1 MRKVLVVGGQ
11 GFVGNNINLSAKKYE
26 SYSVDKISQAG
37 INPNYVDHM
46 IGDVSDY
53 SVHEFIKRLQPE
65 VIIVLAGQQFETPIQ
80 KRWKRRKSFEQNQ
93 IISQKIVDVVSMLS
107 SIEQLIYVSTDMVYG
122 KQKIGLVSESTTPK
136 PIGEYGKSKL
146 LAEEILRNC
155 SDKLVV
161 LRPRLIVGP
170 GREGTIS
177 LLAMFIRRNLPV
189 PIIGKGNNR
198 YQMISVFDLWDA
210 IDICISTRARGI
222 FNVGSK
228 APPTLNELFSSV
240 LPAVGRKNKVVHV
253 PRRLCELALTLLD
266 FIGFSPLAP
275 EQFLIAGQN
284 CVLDTQKI
292 ESLGWI
298 PKHSDEEILAERLKS
313 IL

>member
-1 MRKVLVVGGQ
+1 MRKVLVIGGQ
-11 GFVGNNINLSAKKYE
+11 GFVGSNINLSSKIYE

-37 INPNYVDHM
+37 INPIYANH
-46 IGDVSDY
+46 ITGDVSDY

-80 KRWKRRKSFEQNQ
+80 KRWKRKKSFEQNQ
-93 IISQKIVDVVSMLS
+93 MISQKIVDVVSRLS

-146 LAEEILRNC
+146 LAEEILRNS

-177 LLAMFIRRNLPV
+177 LLAMFISRNLPV

-228 APPTLNELFSSV
+228 SPPTLNELFSSV
-240 LPAVGRKNKVVHV
+240 LPAVGRKNKVVHL
-253 PRRLCELALTLLD
+253 PRRLCELALTFLD

-275 EQFLIAGQN
+275 EQFLLAGQN